1 MFLRLYFYDVKG
13 GRILKRN
20 RVFGGLILGL
30 VGVMSVQTPARSFR
44 EILGISNP
52 VEESKVKLEQQMK
65 SILEEQKGRQSSQVT
80 LSFAGDCTLGTYYGQ
95 GEWNRF
101 DKVALNKGYEYF
113 FKNVKPYFEADD
125 LTIVNLEGPL
135 TTGGKRAQ
143 KTYAIKG
150 EPRYTQILNEGS
162 IEVVNLANNH
172 TNDYGEE
179 GMKQTKKALEGAEI
193 GYFIGNKIE
202 YRQINGVKLAFIGEV
217 GWDKSKSTKERIK
230 KRIEEAKSKA
240 DLVFIMFHWGIERE
254 YYPND
259 IQKELAYFCIDE
271 GVELVLGSHPH
282 VIQGIETYKGK
293 NIVYSLGN
301 FSFGANKNPDDKDTF
316 VYQATYQLKDDQIS
330 IVDSNVIPCSIS
342 SSSERNTYQPTP
354 LKDKEKDRLQNRLIT
369 YSSKFKHSYFK

>member
-1 MFLRLYFYDVKG
+1 MYGVEG
-13 GRILKRN
+13 GRVLKRN
-20 RVFGGLILGL
+20 RVFVGLILGL
-30 VGVMSVQTPARSFR
+30 VGVMSVHTPAISFR
-44 EILGISNP
+44 EMLGISNQ
-52 VEESKVKLEQQMK
+52 VKESKTKLEQQMRD
-65 SILEEQKGRQSSQVT
+65 ILEEEREKRSSQVT

-101 DKVALNKGYEYF
+101 DKVALDKGYEYF

-135 TTGGKRAQ
+135 TTGGKRAE

-150 EPRYTQILNEGS
+150 EPSYTQILNSGS
-162 IEVVNLANNH
+162 VEVVSLANNH
-172 TNDYGEE
+172 THDYGTE
-179 GMKQTKKALEGAEI
+179 GMKQTKKALEEAEI
-193 GYFIGNKIE
+193 GYFIGDKIE
-202 YRQINGVKLAFIGEV
+202 YRQINGIKLAFIGEV
-217 GWDKSKSTKERIK
+217 GWDKSKATKERIK
-230 KRIEEAKSKA
+230 KRIQEAKSKA

-316 VYQATYQLKDDQIS
+316 IYQATYQIKDNKIS
-330 IVDSNVIPCSIS
+330 LVDSTVIPCSIS
-342 SSSERNTYQPTP
+342 SSRERNTYQPTP
-354 LKDKEKDRLQNRLIT
+354 LINKEKDRVQNRLIT
-369 YSSKFKHSYFK
+369 YSSKFKKSYFEK

>member
-1 MFLRLYFYDVKG
+1 M
-13 GRILKRN
+13 KRN

-30 VGVMSVQTPARSFR
+30 VGVMSVQTPAKSFR

-65 SILEEQKGRQSSQVT
+65 SILEEQKERQSSQFT

-101 DKVALNKGYEYF
+101 DKVVLNKGYEYF

-135 TTGGKRAQ
+135 TTGGKMVQ

-150 EPRYTQILNEGS
+150 EPGYTQILNEGS

-179 GMKQTKKALEGAEI
+179 GMRQTKKALEGAEI

-202 YRQINGVKLAFIGEV
+202 YRQINGIKLAFIGEV
-217 GWDKSKSTKERIK
+217 GWDKSKLTKERIK

-240 DLVFIMFHWGIERE
+240 DLVFIMFHWGVERE

-316 VYQATYQLKDDQIS
+316 IYQATYQLKDNQINL
-330 IVDSNVIPCSIS
+330 VDSNVIPCSIS

-354 LKDKEKDRLQNRLIT
+354 LMDQEKNRVQNRLIT
-369 YSSKFKHSYFK
+369 YSNKFKHSYFK